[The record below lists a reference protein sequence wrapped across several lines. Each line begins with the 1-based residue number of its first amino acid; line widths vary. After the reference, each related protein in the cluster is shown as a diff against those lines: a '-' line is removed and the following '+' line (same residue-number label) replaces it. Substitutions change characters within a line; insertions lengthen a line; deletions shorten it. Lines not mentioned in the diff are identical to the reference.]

1 MPKSIDAG
9 DRVKARQQAL
19 RNQGLCAC
27 GKTPRSGISARTK
40 KPYKTCQRCFQ
51 RASTH
56 NEQER
61 EEKKDAA
68 GAIDH
73 GVPFPITTTGLHYQV
88 LSSGEV
94 GVVVP
99 SPCPDPIILEFRDG
113 SRDAFHLRELE
124 PTALSVSRSKDSTYK
139 KNRNGKMGRPRGVE
153 TITITK
159 MLAVHGYLKRQSVSL
174 KRSVI
179 EKEMG
184 FDCTRIL
191 MQLPSDPDDKIN
203 LETLGIV
210 LRIPVRRDKWVAW
223 ELTPL
228 GREKGEE
235 IIHSLKRR

>member
-9 DRVKARQQAL
+9 VRVRERQQAF
-19 RNQGLCAC
+19 RNQGLCSC
-27 GKTPRSGISARTK
+27 GRQRREGISARTK
-40 KPYKTCQRCFQ
+40 KPYQTCQRCSQ
-51 RASTH
+51 RAGA
-56 NEQER
+56 Q
-61 EEKKDAA
+61 EKKEKGGA
-68 GAIDH
+68 GAIDR

-88 LSSGEV
+88 VKSCEV

-99 SPCPDPIILEFRDG
+99 CPCPDPLVLEFKDG
-113 SRDAFHLRELE
+113 KRDAFHLSELE
-124 PTALSVSRSKDSTYK
+124 LCNLSLSRSENSNYK
-139 KNRNGKMGRPRGVE
+139 KNKNGKMGRPRGVE

-159 MLAVHGYLKRQSVSL
+159 MFAVHGHLKRQSVPL